1 MTYTMI
7 IVIVGSLDLL
17 LRLAYG
23 EVSRSPSEIQGSMR
37 LTGSQSKVQ
46 YDEWSIL
53 SEVLEFRGDDTK
65 LVVSSKVQY
74 DE

>member
-23 EVSRSPSEIQGSMR
+23 EVSHSPSEIQGSMR
-37 LTGSQSKVQ
+37 LTGSQLKVQ